1 MSREELINLVKIIM
15 AGGED
20 ENTGKSYTESEL
32 DKLVVLFE
40 KSIPNKNGSDL
51 KMCIRDRA
59 YILLER
65 GMEIFMMKQLN
76 LQVHLKSFL
85 LRG

>member
-15 AGGED
+15 ADGED
-20 ENTGKSYTESEL
+20 ENTGKRYTESEI

-51 KMCIRDRA
+51 IFYPNLCGLSEDPTA
-59 YILLER
+59 E
-65 GMEIFMMKQLN
+65 EIVEAAL
-76 LQVHLKSFL
+76 HE
-85 LRG
+85 

>member
-32 DKLVVLFE
+32 DKLIVLFE

-51 KMCIRDRA
+51 IFYPNLCGLSGDPTA
-59 YILLER
+59 E
-65 GMEIFMMKQLN
+65 EIVEAAL
-76 LQVHLKSFL
+76 HE
-85 LRG
+85 

>member
-40 KSIPNKNGSDL
+40 KRIPNKNGSDL
-51 KMCIRDRA
+51 IFYPNLCGLSGDPTA
-59 YILLER
+59 E
-65 GMEIFMMKQLN
+65 EIVEAAL
-76 LQVHLKSFL
+76 HE
-85 LRG
+85 

>member
-1 MSREELINLVKIIM
+1 MYITMVKEEK
-15 AGGED
+15 D
-20 ENTGKSYTESEL
+20 E
-32 DKLVVLFE
+32 
-40 KSIPNKNGSDL
+40 
-51 KMCIRDRA
+51 A